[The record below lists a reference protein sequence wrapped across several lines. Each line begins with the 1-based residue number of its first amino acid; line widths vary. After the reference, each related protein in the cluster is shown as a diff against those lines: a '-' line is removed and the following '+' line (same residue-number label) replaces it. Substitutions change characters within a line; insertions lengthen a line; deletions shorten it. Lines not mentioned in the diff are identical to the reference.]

1 MKIFLIAIINLI
13 LTSSLALASEKLGEA
28 VCFKENAASIQRGNS
43 STDYNKSEPVKIDFD
58 ERTSRSTIV
67 EVNTFK
73 NVTIFTE
80 EASSEGKKGKESHF
94 SVGTID
100 KNNNKYTFSDITF
113 PLENMERSEEVHVR
127 QYFYSCFFLE

>member
-1 MKIFLIAIINLI
+1 MKIFLIAIINLM

-28 VCFKENAASIQRGNS
+28 VCFKVAAASIQRGDS
-43 STDYNKSEPVKIDFD
+43 STDYKKIEPVKIDFD

-80 EASSEGKKGKESHF
+80 EASSEGKKEKKVNLLS
-94 SVGTID
+94 
-100 KNNNKYTFSDITF
+100 
-113 PLENMERSEEVHVR
+113 ER
-127 QYFYSCFFLE
+127 